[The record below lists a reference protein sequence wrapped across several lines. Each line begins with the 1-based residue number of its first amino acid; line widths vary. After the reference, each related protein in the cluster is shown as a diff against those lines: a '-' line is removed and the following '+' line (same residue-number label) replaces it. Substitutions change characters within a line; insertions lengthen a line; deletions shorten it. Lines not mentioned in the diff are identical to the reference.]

1 MAQNAEN
8 QRENHYY
15 NITHL
20 MLNWVCRCR
29 TLTLSVCISVLSPPL
44 PHRIG
49 EKGEPKTTIQ
59 GWPLALVGCFG
70 CVCVCFAAVVLL
82 WWCAALFIVLLA
94 SVTCPRC
101 LGWLAWHGSTDDD
114 RMMAGAWRRGA
125 TTRMGVRG
133 WNDTRPC
140 IEHKYESM

>member
-1 MAQNAEN
+1 
-8 QRENHYY
+8 
-15 NITHL
+15 
-20 MLNWVCRCR
+20 MLNCPRHIQNFGR
-29 TLTLSVCISVLSPPL
+29 NSLSVSYPL
-44 PHRIG
+44 PYPTTIG

-94 SVTCPRC
+94 SVACPRC
-101 LGWLAWHGSTDDD
+101 LGWLAWHVPTDDE
-114 RMMAGAWRRGA
+114 RTMAGGMGKGA

-140 IEHKYESM
+140 IEHIYESLKASTLFFLDFLSK